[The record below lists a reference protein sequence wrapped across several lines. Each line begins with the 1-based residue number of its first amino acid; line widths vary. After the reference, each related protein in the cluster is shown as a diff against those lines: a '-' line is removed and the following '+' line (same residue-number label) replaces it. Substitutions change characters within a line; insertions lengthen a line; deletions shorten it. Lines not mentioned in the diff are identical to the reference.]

1 MADLATDTL
10 ENDVTITDAGP
21 SRKKLAI
28 TIPAESVE
36 QKIGDSLDTIAVEA
50 AMPGF
55 RKGHAPRALI
65 ERKFGDAVKA
75 EAKNQL
81 IAQAYSQAVEANK
94 LKVIGDPVG
103 DLGDT
108 LVLERGKPLSCEL
121 VVEVVPEFELPELE
135 GLEVDKPILEV
146 SDEMVGAEIEKI
158 LINEGSLE
166 ELEQAGPGDYVTG
179 HAVMRDDQG
188 NEHYNIE
195 GAVIQVPTKEKGPKG
210 MILGL
215 IVDDFADQIG
225 LPKPGDSLTVKTTGP
240 EQHEIEGVRNADLT
254 ITFRVDRADRIVPA
268 EIGELSERFG
278 LESEDQLKEVVRTR
292 MEQRVQ
298 VEQMNV
304 MHQQVA
310 AQLLEKTEIALPE
323 RLTAQQAGRILD
335 RKRVELM
342 HRGVEPQEVEEH
354 IAELRAGSN
363 NAAVQELKLFF
374 LLNAV
379 AEKMDVTVNEAEVNG
394 RIAQLAASRQI
405 RPEALRQELIQTNR
419 VGTVVQ
425 QIREHK
431 AMGAV
436 LEKAKITEMPAEEF
450 NKKHGSKS

>member
-1 MADLATDTL
+1 MATDTATP
-10 ENDVTITDAGP
+10 NTVTITDDGP
-21 SRKKLAI
+21 SRKKI
-28 TIPAESVE
+28 EIEIPAETVDE
-36 QKIGDSLDTIAVEA
+36 KVGGALDTLAAEA
-50 AMPGF
+50 ELPGF
-55 RKGHAPRALI
+55 RKGRAPKRLLEKKFADLI
-65 ERKFGDAVKA
+65 NR
-75 EAKNQL
+75 EAKSEL
-81 IAQAYSQAVEANK
+81 ITSAYTEAVEANE
-94 LKVIGDPVG
+94 LKVIGDPIADG
-103 DLGDT
+103 IEDI
-108 LVLERGKPLSCEL
+108 E
-121 VVEVVPEFELPELE
+121 VVEGQPLKFTFAVEVMPEFELPELE

>member
-1 MADLATDTL
+1 MAELATDTL

-28 TIPAESVE
+28 TIPAEAVE
-36 QKIGDSLDTIAVEA
+36 QKVGDSLDTIAVEA

-65 ERKFGDAVKA
+65 ERKFGEAVLA

-81 IAQAYSQAVEANK
+81 IAQAYTQAVEANK
-94 LKVIGDPVG
+94 LKVLGDPVG

-108 LVLERGKPLSCEL
+108 LVLERGKPLSFEIE
-121 VVEVVPEFELPELE
+121 VEVVPEFELPELE
-135 GLEVDKPILEV
+135 GLKIDKPIVEV
-146 SDEMVGAEIEKI
+146 TDEMVDSEIEKI
-158 LINEGSLE
+158 LVNEGRLE
-166 ELEQAGPGDYVTG
+166 ELEKAAPGDYLTG
-179 HAVMRDDQG
+179 HAVMRDDKG

-195 GAVIQVPTKEKGPKG
+195 GAVIQVPTKETGPKG

-215 IVDDFADQIG
+215 IVDDFAKQIG
-225 LPKPGDSLTVKTTGP
+225 LPKPGDNLTVKTTGP
-240 EQHEIEGVRNADLT
+240 DQHEIEGVRNADLT

-268 EIGELSERFG
+268 EAGELLERFG
-278 LESEDQLKEVVRTR
+278 FESEDQLKDVVRGR

-298 VEQMNV
+298 IEQMNV
-304 MHQQVA
+304 MHQQAA
-310 AQLLEKTEIALPE
+310 AQLLDKTEITLPE

-342 HRGVEPQEVEEH
+342 HRGVEPQEVEQH
-354 IAELRAGSN
+354 IAELRAGSAD
-363 NAAVQELKLFF
+363 AAVQELKLFF
-374 LLNAV
+374 LLNAI
-379 AEKMDVTVNEAEVNG
+379 AEKMEVTVNEAEVNG

-431 AMGAV
+431 AMAAV
-436 LEKAKITEMPAEEF
+436 LEKAEITELPADEF
-450 NKKHGSKS
+450 NKKHAKKG